1 MARHW
6 ITGAHGFIGRHLS
19 CLLADHG
26 HEVVGLGHGAW
37 PDAEA
42 RAHGLTRWVS
52 GDINADNLQAL
63 GAESGLPDVVFHL
76 AGGSS
81 VRTALANPG
90 EDFFRTVTTTKEL
103 FEWLRR
109 SAPLAR
115 VVTISSAA
123 VYGAGH
129 DGPMP
134 ETTPLRPC
142 SPYGHHKAMMEAL
155 CRSYADA
162 FGLQVVIA
170 RLFSVYG
177 SGLRK
182 QLLWDLCTKLEGNN
196 HPLQLGGT
204 GEEIRDWTEVRD
216 VVRALATISN
226 LAAPEV
232 PILNVGTGIGTSVR
246 HIANSMLLAWDES
259 PEERDVIFNGQGR
272 EGDPFSLQADAKAL
286 GRIGFEW
293 RIPLAQ
299 GLDDYVRWFKS
310 QSHSKT

>member
-19 CLLADHG
+19 CLLAERG
-26 HEVVGLGHGAW
+26 HEVIGLGHGAW
-37 PDAEA
+37 HDAEA

-52 GDINADNLQAL
+52 GDINANNLQAL
-63 GAESGLPDVVFHL
+63 AAANGLPEVVFHL

-81 VRTALANPG
+81 VRTALANPR
-90 EDFFRTVTTTKEL
+90 EDFFRTVTTTQEL
-103 FEWLRR
+103 LEWLRH

-115 VVTISSAA
+115 VVAISSAA

-129 DGPMP
+129 EGPLP
-134 ETTPLRPC
+134 ETTAIRPY

-155 CRSYADA
+155 CRSYATA
-162 FGLQVVIA
+162 FGLHAVIA

-182 QLLWDLCTKLEGNN
+182 QLLWDLCTRLEGNDR
-196 HPLQLGGT
+196 PLQLGGT

-216 VVRALATISN
+216 VVSALLSVSD

-246 HIANSMLLAWDES
+246 QIAVSMLVAWGES
-259 PEERDVIFNGQGR
+259 LDVRDVIFDGNAR
-272 EGDPFSLQADAKAL
+272 EGDPFSLQADAREL
-286 GRIGFEW
+286 RRLGFEW
-293 RIPLAQ
+293 RIPLSQ

-310 QSHSKT
+310 RSHGKT